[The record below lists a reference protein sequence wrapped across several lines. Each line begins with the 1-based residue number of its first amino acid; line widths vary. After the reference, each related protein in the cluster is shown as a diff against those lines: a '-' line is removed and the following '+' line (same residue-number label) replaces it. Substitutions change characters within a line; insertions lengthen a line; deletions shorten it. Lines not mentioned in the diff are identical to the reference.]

1 MEAYLHYSPD
11 KGSAAA
17 PIITI
22 EDVDFGTGTTSI
34 KTLNVETMKAYDV
47 DGWYTL
53 NGVKL
58 QSMPT
63 EKGIYINNGKKVVV
77 K

>member
-1 MEAYLHYSPD
+1 MV
-11 KGSAAA
+11 
-17 PIITI
+17 TV
-22 EDVDFGTGTTSI
+22 EDYENGATVI
-34 KTLNVETMKAYDV
+34 KNLNMETMKAYAV

-58 QSMPT
+58 QGAPT

>member
-1 MEAYLHYSPD
+1 MKPLAAYVEIIGSNNAPVFTVQDENGYTTAISAIKADGTALEA
-11 KGSAAA
+11 
-17 PIITI
+17 
-22 EDVDFGTGTTSI
+22 
-34 KTLNVETMKAYDV
+34 

-58 QSMPT
+58 QGAPV
-63 EKGIYINNGKKVVV
+63 EKGVYVRNGKKVVI